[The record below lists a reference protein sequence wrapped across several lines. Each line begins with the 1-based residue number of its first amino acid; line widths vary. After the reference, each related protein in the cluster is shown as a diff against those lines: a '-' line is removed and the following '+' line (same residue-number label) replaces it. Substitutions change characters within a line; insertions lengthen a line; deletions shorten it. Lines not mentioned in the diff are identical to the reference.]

1 MVCGR
6 DFAMELSIIDRG
18 ETVGT
23 ASMESDGIYW
33 KLVCRLTQKK
43 NSPIRLYGLHLW
55 QSEYLGIPDADGLL
69 QTKIPKK
76 HLPHGADMILASEQP
91 NGKWK
96 PWAGQI
102 DGVRVEAGLLQKDGG
117 ILLALEPEEA
127 VRFPEWIEIMEKV
140 QMPDSER
147 LLLRLDEEGNL
158 REIEKKLGGT
168 NNETMDRDAPAVEL
182 PADDSSDDDYYDIS
196 DFDAAEQGR
205 QTDSADI

>member
-1 MVCGR
+1 
-6 DFAMELSIIDRG
+6 MELSILYHG

-33 KLVCRLTQKK
+33 KLICRLAKK
-43 NSPIRLYGLHLW
+43 MNRPIRLYGLRLW

-76 HLPHGADMILASEQP
+76 HLPHGADVILASEQP

-96 PWAGQI
+96 PWAGQL
-102 DGVRVEAGLLQKDGG
+102 DGVRVERGLLQKDGG

-127 VRFPEWIEIMEKV
+127 VKFPEWIEIMEKV

-147 LLLRLDEEGNL
+147 LLLRLDGEGNL
-158 REIEKKLGGT
+158 PEIEKKLGGT
-168 NNETMDRDAPAVEL
+168 NNETMDRDAPAAEL
-182 PADDSSDDDYYDIS
+182 PADDSSDDGNYGVS
-196 DFDAAEQGR
+196 DFDGTEHGWK
-205 QTDSADI
+205 TDSADI